1 MRVVWQFDKDE
12 RRMRAQHTC
21 VIAPHTT
28 TITVQ
33 IASPSLNKFTY
44 SHWRTQHAEKSGWHM
59 LLATITRN
67 APKATGKRRLEI
79 HRYGKRALDIDNL
92 IGGAK
97 CVITDNLRQL
107 QLLRDDSPD
116 MVEFHAENHK
126 LAKGELPHT
135 VIVLRDLETT

>member
-1 MRVVWQFDKDE
+1 MTNQT
-12 RRMRAQHTC
+12 TC
-21 VIAPHTT
+21 IVSPRTV
-28 TITVQ
+28 TISVP
-33 IASPSLNKFTY
+33 IASPSLNQFSY
-44 SHWRTQHAEKSGWHM
+44 SHWRTQHAQKAGWLTMLTFCTKS
-59 LLATITRN
+59 

-97 CVITDNLRQL
+97 CVITDNLRKL

-135 VIVLRDLETT
+135 VIVLRDLEDT